1 MKITAEESERNANE
15 LSRQITRDQTN
26 RPPLEPDHD

>member
-1 MKITAEESERNANE
+1 MRITAEESERNANE
-15 LSRQITRDQTN
+15 LARQIARDQTD